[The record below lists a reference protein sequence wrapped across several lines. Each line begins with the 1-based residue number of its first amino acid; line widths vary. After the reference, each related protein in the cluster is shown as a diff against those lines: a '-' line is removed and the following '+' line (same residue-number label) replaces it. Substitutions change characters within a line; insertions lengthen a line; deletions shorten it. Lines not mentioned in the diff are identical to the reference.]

1 MIISIII
8 GTADDIEAE
17 YGCEPID
24 GCAVSVVQLWD
35 GDFGDCDGFSTLA
48 AAKAAYEWGTQHDDG
63 HTYTYMLL

>member
-8 GTADDIEAE
+8 GDAEGIEAE
-17 YGCEPID
+17 YGCAPID